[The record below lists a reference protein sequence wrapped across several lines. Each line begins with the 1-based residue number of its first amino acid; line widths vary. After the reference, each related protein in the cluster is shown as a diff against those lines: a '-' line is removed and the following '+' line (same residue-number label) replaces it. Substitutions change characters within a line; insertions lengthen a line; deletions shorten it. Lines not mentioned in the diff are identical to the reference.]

1 MSSSLSTTSFLTVT
15 ELTRAIKKNLEP
27 TFSNVTLKGEI
38 TNLKKQS
45 SGHIYF
51 QLKDENA
58 QISAVLFK
66 GNAAKLSQ
74 SPKSGD
80 NVIVK
85 GELSI
90 YAPRGSYQII
100 VRSLQQDGIGEYL
113 LKLHQLKLLCQKRG
127 WFDEKHKKKL
137 PKYPQTIGV
146 VTSPTGSVIQ
156 DIIHVL
162 KRRSAPFTLILYP
175 VAVQGE
181 FAAKEIAT
189 AIDEM
194 NRYNLCDCMIVG
206 RGGGSLE
213 DLFPFNEEIVAQSI
227 FSSKIPIVSAVG
239 HETDFSIA
247 DYVADVRAPT
257 PSAGAEIVC
266 IEKTAQLSFLS
277 EIRKKSSMIL
287 LQKIKLYRS
296 ILDRS
301 ERHPLM
307 SDIDTLLSPY
317 MQKID
322 EAKMVI
328 NHRAQSIIREN
339 SLKLSTLKKRL
350 QDLSPIAKCAYHRE
364 KQAGFLQNM
373 ENRIQE
379 KIIQKRSNL
388 EKISIMLHNR
398 THYLL
403 QEKRAGFDASKLYQN
418 LQSRYL
424 SLVLHKKQKFTQMQ
438 KHLESIDPKNLLQ
451 KGYSIITSKQS
462 GKAIKSANDLA
473 VGAEISFLLIDG
485 KADARIE
492 TIREN

>member
-1 MSSSLSTTSFLTVT
+1 MSSSISTTSFLTVT

-38 TNLKKQS
+38 TNLKQQA

-66 GNAAKLSQ
+66 GNAIKLTQ
-74 SPKSGD
+74 VPKSGD

-100 VRSLQQDGIGEYL
+100 VRSLQQDGLGKYL
-113 LKLHQLKLLCQKRG
+113 MKLHELKLLCQKKG

-137 PKYPQTIGV
+137 PLYPKTIGV

-162 KRRSAPFTLILYP
+162 KRRSAPFTLLLYP

-181 FAAKEIAT
+181 LAAKEIAT

-213 DLFPFNEEIVAQSI
+213 DLFPFNEEVVAQAI

-266 IEKTAQLSFLS
+266 IEKTAQLSFLN
-277 EIRKKSSMIL
+277 EIRKKSSMVV
-287 LQKIKLYRS
+287 LQKIKLYQS

-301 ERHPLM
+301 TKHPLM
-307 SDIDTLLSPY
+307 SDADTLLSPY

-328 NHRAQSIIREN
+328 NHRAQSQTREN
-339 SLKLSTLKKRL
+339 RLKLSTLQKRL
-350 QDLSPIAKCAYHRE
+350 HDLSPIAKCAYHRE
-364 KQAGFLQNM
+364 KQASFLQSSQR
-373 ENRIQE
+373 RIQE
-379 KIIQKRSNL
+379 KLYQEKSSF
-388 EKISIMLHNR
+388 EKISNMLQDR
-398 THYLL
+398 VQYFI
-403 QEKRAGFDASKLYQN
+403 QEKRAGFDTSKLYQN

-424 SLVLHKKQKFTQMQ
+424 SLVLHKKQKLAQMQ

-462 GKAIKSANDLA
+462 GEAIKSAHDLS
-473 VGAEISFLLIDG
+473 VGTEISFLLVDG